1 MTTDAALYYLVVIP
15 DTGAPS
21 VDPYDTAQELAARIQ
36 ELDGTGVTVVSFHG
50 RRLAVSPGPFRYL
63 LDRED
68 DPPIPLFDTPRTDN
82 LTWDLQAHLGA
93 DASQDEFA
101 LGSPEDLPDPAEDAP
116 AIEPIEDAPTIE
128 PINEQESDA

>member
-1 MTTDAALYYLVVIP
+1 LVVIP

-21 VDPYDTAQELAARIQ
+21 IDWYETAAGLATRIQ
-36 ELDGTGVTVVSFHG
+36 ELDGTGVTVMSFHG

-63 LDRED
+63 LDREG

-82 LTWDLQAHLGA
+82 LTWDLQAHLGE

-101 LGSPEDLPDPAEDAP
+101 LGSPEDVPAPAEDAP
-116 AIEPIEDAPTIE
+116 AIEPIDEQGGDA
-128 PINEQESDA
+128 